1 MKFKVLILL
10 IFFNFSLH
18 TSKSISKGKKN
29 YEEKGLASLSINGF
43 KINAEIADTDKSRG
57 KGLMFRKNLPEN
69 HGMLFKFDK
78 TKINCMWMKN
88 TLIPLSVA
96 FLDENF
102 MIIDIIQM
110 DAMDKTPKCSSKPTR
125 YAIEMNKNW
134 FRKREIQSYDRVLGI
149 ESIRHKR

>member
-10 IFFNFSLH
+10 IFFNFSFYE
-18 TSKSISKGKKN
+18 SKSLSKEKKN
-29 YEEKGLASLSINGF
+29 IAENQLVSLSINGY
-43 KINAEIADTDKSRG
+43 KVSVEIADTNKSRE
-57 KGLMFRKNLPEN
+57 KGLMFRARLPEN

-78 TKINCMWMKN
+78 NKINCMWMKN

-102 MIIDIIQM
+102 IIVDIIQM
-110 DAMDKTPKCSSKPTR
+110 NALDKTPRCSTKPAR

-134 FRKREIQSYDRVLGI
+134 FSKREIQIYDGVLGI
-149 ESIRHKR
+149 ETVRNK